1 MWHPSCANLKGLDEL
16 DGGESERCINVIV
29 SKGWK
34 CPWCFSSVYT
44 RSKNHIS
51 VKAEQTLLSNTM
63 AAKIT
68 DNLNSTI
75 QSTIVET
82 LEKLISEKENQFPQ
96 LNKGIQ
102 DLNFKV
108 DEISGEIKSISEK
121 NMNLFQSKTS
131 NIFTPE
137 AKPTQIKIV
146 QTEVRPEFQRNL
158 FVNTRKNI

>member
-1 MWHPSCANLKGLDEL
+1 
-16 DGGESERCINVIV
+16 
-29 SKGWK
+29 
-34 CPWCFSSVYT
+34 
-44 RSKNHIS
+44 
-51 VKAEQTLLSNTM
+51 M

-75 QSTIVET
+75 QSTISKT

-102 DLNFKV
+102 DLNIKV
-108 DEISGEIKSISEK
+108 DQMSGEIKSMSEK

-137 AKPTQIKIV
+137 AKPTKIKSV
-146 QTEVRPEFQRNL
+146 QTEVRPEFLVSTKPFCEYKEEYLTEEHANKITEFLNKAEFVTEGQRSVL
-158 FVNTRKNI
+158 FFGEKYRYMGS